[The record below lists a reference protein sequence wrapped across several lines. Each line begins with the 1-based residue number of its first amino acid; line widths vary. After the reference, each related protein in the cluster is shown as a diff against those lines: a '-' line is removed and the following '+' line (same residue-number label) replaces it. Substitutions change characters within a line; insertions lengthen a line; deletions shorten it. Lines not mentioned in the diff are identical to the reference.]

1 MHLLCLFC
9 FAMPCCFEA
18 LQPDIAFACIMH
30 PATARK
36 PFPRRYDLAH
46 ALAATIAN
54 LLIPATL
61 LSGSFRDQVRLSF
74 LSLNN

>member
-1 MHLLCLFC
+1 
-9 FAMPCCFEA
+9 MPCCFEA

-36 PFPRRYDLAH
+36 PFPRRYDLA
-46 ALAATIAN
+46 ATIAN

-61 LSGSFRDQVRLSF
+61 LTGSFRDQVRRSF